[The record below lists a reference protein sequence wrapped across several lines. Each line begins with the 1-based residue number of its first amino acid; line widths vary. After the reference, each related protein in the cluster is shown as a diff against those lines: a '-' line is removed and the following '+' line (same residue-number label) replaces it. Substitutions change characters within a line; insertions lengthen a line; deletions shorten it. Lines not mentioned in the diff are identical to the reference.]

1 MTFNIE
7 EKDGKVFVFVEIPY
21 KREIK
26 GSKDRIFVRVQT
38 EDIISKLSEKKIK
51 HGKTIEESDIHNWRE
66 HTRRGTWVFEKK
78 TTKPLDKPAE
88 EVILSIEESPALKN
102 KSKAKKKTSK

>member
-1 MTFNIE
+1 MKFEIE

-21 KREIK
+21 KRETE
-26 GSKDRIFVRVQT
+26 GSRDRIFVRVQT

-51 HGKTIEESDIHNWRE
+51 HGKAIKESNIHNWRE
-66 HTRRGTWVFEKK
+66 NTRRGTWIFEKK
-78 TTKPLDKPAE
+78 TIKPLDKPAE
-88 EVILSIEESPALKN
+88 KVILSKEEKPALKN